1 MQQGPDTAVPMPGIH
16 KTSSTNLMQMNLR
29 FELIRP
35 IPLLVRPIPML
46 IKPNQKGAASYTA
59 KKTARLLN
67 RKDRG
72 PEREADGD
80 SVPRLLLN
88 TLV

>member
-16 KTSSTNLMQMNLR
+16 KTSSTNLMQMNLQ
-29 FELIRP
+29 FELI
-35 IPLLVRPIPML
+35 RPIPML